1 VASVDLKEAL
11 RLVEQLGIAPIARL
25 ESTRPKAIREWA
37 AWHRRLREVQ
47 QLAAAKLEEHGAHVA
62 WGDGA
67 HFRFAGY
74 RASST
79 MGLRA
84 ALLNW
89 RKRVELELARR
100 ERAQQAERA

>member
-1 VASVDLKEAL
+1 VSAVDLRAAL
-11 RLVEQLGIAPIARL
+11 ALVETLGIAPIARL
-25 ESTRPKAIREWA
+25 ESTRPKSIREWG
-37 AWHRRLREVQ
+37 AWHTRLREVEE
-47 QLAAAKLEEHGAHVA
+47 LAAAKLAEHGAHVS

-79 MGLRA
+79 MGLRQ

-89 RKRVELELARR
+89 RKRAELELARR
-100 ERAQQAERA
+100 ERAGAGQ